1 MQSDLDFLSSFYT
14 LIDMTRNM
22 NENKILFSPFLI
34 NGLFLK
40 NRLTMAP
47 TFLNYADQNGHVTDL
62 LLDHYAEMAS
72 SGVAMVVVEKTAVH
86 LSGLEGRFVLR
97 IDTDGCLPGL
107 KRLVDVI
114 HQGGSKAV
122 LQINYAGRYAFAENK
137 FTPATM
143 NTTDIDLVIKYYV
156 AAAQRAQEAGF
167 DGVEIHGG
175 SGYLPV
181 QFLSPL
187 TNTRQDQFG
196 GSLEGRMRFPVLLTE
211 AVKSGLGQSFL
222 LGYRF
227 LVSELVPGG
236 FNLDEAICFAKALSR
251 VGIGYLSITVGI
263 YESFFTPEM
272 KKKEKQPG
280 YMVESAA
287 SVKKAV
293 PEIPVIVAGRIQTP
307 ELAGDI
313 INKNEADLIGLA
325 RVLFA
330 DPLWPQKA
338 AKKVTVP
345 INPCQPACSF
355 CSKRIMRESPAFC
368 AYWNKERRSAF
379 LNRIS

>member
-1 MQSDLDFLSSFYT
+1 
-14 LIDMTRNM
+14 MT
-22 NENKILFSPFLI
+22 ENDILFSPFLL
-34 NGLFLK
+34 NGLVLK

-47 TFLNYADQNGHVTDL
+47 TFLNYADKNGQVTDL
-62 LLDHYAEMAS
+62 LMDHYAEMAS

-97 IDTDGCLPGL
+97 IDKDQYLPGL
-107 KRLVDVI
+107 KRLVNAI

-122 LQINYAGRYAFAENK
+122 LQINYAGRYAISKNK
-137 FTPATM
+137 FTPVTM
-143 NTTDIDLVIKYYV
+143 KIADIDLVIRYYV
-156 AAAQRAQEAGF
+156 DAAQRAQKAGF

-211 AVKSGLGQSFL
+211 AVKSGLGQDFL

-227 LVSELVPGG
+227 LASELVPGG
-236 FNLDEAICFAKALSR
+236 FNIDEATYFAKALSR
-251 VGIGYLSITVGI
+251 VGIGYLSITTGI
-263 YESFFTPEM
+263 FESFFLSEV

-280 YMVESAA
+280 YMVEYAA
-287 SVKKAV
+287 SVKRVA
-293 PEIPVIVAGRIQTP
+293 PDMPIIIAGRIQTP
-307 ELAGDI
+307 ELAEDI
-313 INKNEADLIGLA
+313 INQKKADLIGLA

-330 DPLWPQKA
+330 DPLWPKKV

-345 INPCQPACSF
+345 IHPCQPACSF
-355 CSKRIMRESPAFC
+355 CSKRIMREKPAFC
-368 AYWNKERRSAF
+368 AYWNKERRNAF
-379 LNRIS
+379 LDRIS